1 MQKAAFCMAEYDD
14 KLSVTLPES
23 LRRQFDQVRRRL
35 WRVETTVAA
44 CAVTG
49 GILASFLALFV
60 SDRFWDTPVW
70 LRAALLLVGL
80 AAAIAAA
87 LAWMRRWIWR
97 RRDLRDL
104 ANLVQKKYR
113 RLGDRLLGVVE
124 LSNEERHY
132 ANFSPA
138 LYHAAI
144 HQVADQAKG
153 FDFAQSVSVA
163 AARNA
168 AFGAAGLAACLLL
181 IFGLLPRPGWNTLLR
196 WAMPA
201 ADISRYTLV
210 AVDGLPAELI
220 VAHGEPFA
228 LAAHVRYRS
237 FWKPQHGLAIWP
249 RQQPVQGAVQQGTL
263 RLQIPGQVE
272 NGVLEV
278 RVGDARAAVKVRPTY
293 RPTLQELAARIELP
307 GYLRYPEQNQLLQDG
322 ALVTVEGSQVAFHGK
337 VSRSLSSARM
347 QTGEGQPAPL
357 QIDGDKFSSGPTRPD
372 GASEFT
378 FNWQDTLGLSNSAP
392 LRLSVQTQPDAPP
405 VPEIPDLPRDIAVL
419 NSDVLSIR
427 VRARDDFG
435 VRDFGLTWEVTAD
448 SPRTSVATTDVKTQ
462 TASTRVK
469 TVEKAFLWSPAVF
482 GIPADSTV
490 ELAGYARD
498 YLPDRPRS
506 RTAAYH
512 LRVLSPEEH
521 AEMLRLQLEAVMAQ
535 VEEVTRLQEKIVA
548 ALGEVKDTEKMAD
561 AQKSA
566 RLGQSKDDQLQN
578 AANLDDLSKQGEQVV
593 REAMKNPLMNEE
605 TIRKWSQSMQQ
616 WRQLSAQKMP
626 EAAGA
631 MEAARQNS
639 AAQPQQTA
647 EAMQKAEDILD
658 ELEKMEQKAN
668 QHLDDLQALTLAQ
681 RLRKVGGQERD
692 IGLQLFDSAS
702 NTIGLLPRDLPE
714 KFKLFERE
722 LTRGQAGA
730 QMETVNLQAEISRF
744 FERTQKPAYGQVSQE
759 MKETRAPDE
768 LDRLGGLIGNNIGLE
783 ASENLAQWS
792 ERFQKWSEKL
802 EPKSSGSGSGSGSGQ
817 QSLDLTA
824 QLIALLRLRE
834 GEMNLRDQT
843 TLLDQ
848 DKGPPESYHQRAA
861 ALADGQEKLAGDLEG
876 IHRKVPVPEIDP
888 AFADVSGAMKE
899 VLVQLQKP
907 QTGQPADEAEVKSV
921 ESLTDLIN
929 LINEQAQRPSQQPSP
944 GKSGDTAEE
953 MQFLL
958 QMMRDS
964 ANAKAFAA
972 KPASGLN
979 RSGGTASRPGGPL
992 SGDAAGQGAGRRAV
1006 GQAAG
1011 VIETAPAE
1019 FRDALEN
1026 YYHGLENSKE

>member
-1 MQKAAFCMAEYDD
+1 VA
-14 KLSVTLPES
+14 LPES
-23 LRRQFDQVRRRL
+23 LRRQFDQVLRRL

-44 CAVTG
+44 CAVAG
-49 GILASFLALFV
+49 GLLASLLALFV

-70 LRAALLLVGL
+70 LRAALLLGGW
-80 AAAIAAA
+80 AAAAAAA
-87 LAWMRRWIWR
+87 LLWTRRWVWR

-124 LSNEERHY
+124 LSNEERHN

-144 HQVADQAKG
+144 HQVAEQAKG
-153 FDFAQSVSVA
+153 FDFSQSVSVA
-163 AARNA
+163 GARNA
-168 AFGAAGLAACLLL
+168 ALGAAGLAGCLLVIL
-181 IFGLLPRPGWNTLLR
+181 GVLPRPGWNALQR

-201 ADISRYTLV
+201 ADIARYTLV
-210 AVDGLPAELI
+210 AVEGLPAELI

-228 LAAHVRYRS
+228 LSAHVHYRS
-237 FWKPQHGLAIWP
+237 FWKPHHGFGLWP
-249 RQQPVQGAVQQGTL
+249 RQPAVEGGVADGKL

-278 RVGDARAAVKVRPTY
+278 RVGDGRAAVNVRPTY

-307 GYLRYPEQNQLLQDG
+307 DYLRYPEENQILQDG
-322 ALVTVEGSQVAFHGK
+322 ALVTVEGSQIAFQGK
-337 VSRSLSSARM
+337 VSRGLSSALM
-347 QTGEGQPAPL
+347 QSGEGQPAPL
-357 QIDGDKFSSGPTRPD
+357 QIEGDKFSSGPTRPE
-372 GASEFT
+372 ALCEFT
-378 FNWQDTLGLSNSAP
+378 FNWRDKLGLSNSAP
-392 LRLSVQTQPDAPP
+392 LRVSVQTQPDAPP
-405 VPEIPDLPRDIAVL
+405 VPEIPDLPREIAVL

-427 VRARDDFG
+427 LRARDDYG
-435 VRDFGLTWEVTAD
+435 VRDFGLTWEMTAD
-448 SPRTSVATTDVKTQ
+448 SPRTSVATTELKTQ
-462 TASTRVK
+462 TTNTRVK
-469 TVEKAFLWSPAVF
+469 TAEKVFLWSPRVF

-498 YLPDRPRS
+498 YFPNRERA
-506 RTAAYH
+506 RTGTYH

-521 AEMLRLQLEAVMAQ
+521 AEMLRLQLEAVMGQA
-535 VEEVTRLQEKIVA
+535 EEVTRLQEKIVA
-548 ALGEVKDTEKMAD
+548 ALGEVKEAEKMAE

-566 RLGQSKDDQLQN
+566 RLGQSKEEQLQN
-578 AANLDDLSKQGEQVV
+578 AANLKELSEQGERVV
-593 REAMKNPLMNEE
+593 REGMKNPLLNEE

-616 WRQLSAQKMP
+616 WRQLSGQKMP

-631 MEAARQNS
+631 MEAARQNPS
-639 AAQPQQTA
+639 AQAQETA
-647 EAMQKAEDILD
+647 EALQKAEDILN

-668 QHLDDLQALTLAQ
+668 QRLDDLQALTLAQ
-681 RLRKVGGQERD
+681 RLRKVGGTEKE
-692 IGLQLFDSAS
+692 ISLQLLDSAS

-714 KFKLFERE
+714 KLKVFEKD
-722 LTRGQAGA
+722 LTRDQGGA
-730 QMETVNLQAEISRF
+730 QMETVNLQGEISRF
-744 FERTQKPAYGQVSQE
+744 FERTRKEAYGQVSQE
-759 MKETRAPDE
+759 MTEAHAPDE
-768 LDRLGGLIGNNIGLE
+768 LGRVGGLIGNNIGIE

-802 EPKSSGSGSGSGSGQ
+802 EPKSPGSGSGSGSGQ

-834 GEMNLRDQT
+834 GEMNLRDET

-848 DKGPPESYHQRAA
+848 DKGQAESYQQRAA
-861 ALADGQEKLAGDLEG
+861 ALADGQEKMAGDLEG
-876 IHRKVPVPEIDP
+876 IHRKVPVPEVDP
-888 AFADVSGAMKE
+888 AFADVSGGMKE
-899 VLVQLQKP
+899 VLAQLRKP
-907 QTGQPADEAEVKSV
+907 ETGQPADEAEVKTV

-944 GKSGDTAEE
+944 GQNSEAGE

-979 RSGGTASRPGGPL
+979 RNGGAASRAGGPL
-992 SGDAAGQGAGRRAV
+992 SGNAAGQGAGRRAV

-1011 VIETAPAE
+1011 VIESAPAE

-1026 YYHGLENSKE
+1026 YYHGLEQSKD

>member
-1 MQKAAFCMAEYDD
+1 MAEYDD

-35 WRVETTVAA
+35 WRVETTVAV
-44 CAVTG
+44 CAVAG
-49 GILASFLALFV
+49 GLLASFLALFV

-70 LRAALLLVGL
+70 LRAGLLLAGL
-80 AAAIAAA
+80 AAAAAAA

-124 LSNEERHY
+124 LSNEERHN

-153 FDFAQSVSVA
+153 FDFAQSVGVA

-168 AFGAAGLAACLLL
+168 ALGAAGLAACLLL
-181 IFGLLPRPGWNTLLR
+181 IFGVLPRPGWNAFLR

-201 ADISRYTLV
+201 ADIARYTLV
-210 AVDGLPAELI
+210 TVEELPAELI

-228 LAAHVRYRS
+228 LTADVHYRS
-237 FWKPQHGLAIWP
+237 FWKPHHGVGLWP
-249 RQQPVQGAVQQGTL
+249 RQPAVEGSVEEGKL
-263 RLQIPGQVE
+263 RLQIPGQVQK
-272 NGVLEV
+272 GVLEV
-278 RVGDARAAVKVRPTY
+278 RVGDGQAAVSVWPTY

-307 GYLRYPEQNQLLQDG
+307 GYLGYPEQTQTLQDG
-322 ALVTVEGSQVAFHGK
+322 SLVTVEGSQVAFQGK
-337 VSRSLSSARM
+337 VSRGLSSALM
-347 QTGEGQPAPL
+347 QSGEGQPAPL
-357 QIDGDKFSSGPTRPD
+357 QIDGDKFTSGPTRPD
-372 GASEFT
+372 AVSEFT
-378 FNWQDTLGLSNSAP
+378 FNWRDTLGLSNSAP

-405 VPEIPDLPRDIAVL
+405 VPEIADLPREIALL

-427 VRARDDFG
+427 VRARDDYG
-435 VRDFGLTWEVTAD
+435 VHDFGLMWEVTAD
-448 SPRTSVATTDVKTQ
+448 SPRTSVATTELKTQ

-469 TVEKAFLWSPAVF
+469 TAEKVFLWSPRVF

-490 ELAGYARD
+490 ELTGYARD
-498 YLPDRPRS
+498 YFPDRERS
-506 RTAAYH
+506 RTATYH
-512 LRVLSPEEH
+512 VRVLSPEEH

-535 VEEVTRLQEKIVA
+535 AEEVTRLQEKIVA
-548 ALGEVKDTEKMAD
+548 ALEEVKDTQKMSD

-566 RLGQSKDDQLQN
+566 HLGQSKEDQLQN
-578 AANLDDLSKQGEQVV
+578 AGELDELSKQGERVV
-593 REAMKNPLMNEE
+593 REAVKNPLIDDE
-605 TIRKWSQSMQQ
+605 TVRKWSQSMQQ

-639 AAQPQQTA
+639 PDQPQQTA
-647 EAMQKAEDILD
+647 DALQKAGDILK

-668 QHLDDLQALTLAQ
+668 QRLDDLQALTLAQ
-681 RLRKVGGQERD
+681 RLRKVGGTEKE
-692 IGLQLFDSAS
+692 ISLQLLDSAS

-714 KFKLFERE
+714 PLKLFEKD

-730 QMETVNLQAEISRF
+730 QVETANLQAEISRF
-744 FERTQKPAYGQVSQE
+744 FERTRKPAYGEVNQE
-759 MKETRAPDE
+759 MTDTHAPDE
-768 LDRLGGLIGNNIGLE
+768 LDRLGGLIGNNIGME

-817 QSLDLTA
+817 QGLDLTA

-834 GEMNLRDQT
+834 GEMNLRDET

-848 DKGPPESYHQRAA
+848 DKGQTDSYQQRAA

-899 VLVQLQKP
+899 VLTQLRKP
-907 QTGQPADEAEVKSV
+907 QTGQPADVAEVKTV

-929 LINEQAQRPSQQPSP
+929 LINEQAQHPSQQPSP
-944 GKSGDTAEE
+944 GQGSDAGE

-972 KPASGLN
+972 KPATGLN
-979 RSGGTASRPGGPL
+979 RNGGAASRAGSPL
-992 SGDAAGQGAGRRAV
+992 SGDAAGQGASRRPA

-1026 YYHGLENSKE
+1026 YYHGLEQSKE